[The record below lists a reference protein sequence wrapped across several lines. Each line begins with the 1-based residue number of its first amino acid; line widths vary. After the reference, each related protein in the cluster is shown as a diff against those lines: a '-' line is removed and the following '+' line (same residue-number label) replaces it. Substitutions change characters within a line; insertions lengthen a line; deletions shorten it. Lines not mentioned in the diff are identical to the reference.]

1 MEGLENS
8 SPFVAINFNIFIK
21 PISSVVIKKFHMLT
35 LVFTE
40 KSNVSVCL
48 LAQKTVHL
56 GISFFFFHFGISW
69 DKDKHVHDVCML
81 SCFSHV

>member
-56 GISFFFFHFGISW
+56 GISFFFFILVFHGIRINMY
-69 DKDKHVHDVCML
+69 ML
-81 SCFSHV
+81 CAC

>member
-21 PISSVVIKKFHMLT
+21 PISSVVIKKFHMPT

-48 LAQKTVHL
+48 LAQKTVH
-56 GISFFFFHFGISW
+56 FGISW
-69 DKDKHVHDVCML
+69 DKDKHVHAVCML